1 MKVKVELPTTQPDQ
15 IAIQMRKHA
24 SNLPMDDGV

>member
-1 MKVKVELPTTQPDQ
+1 MKIKVELPTNESDQ

-24 SNLPMDDGV
+24 PNVPMDDGV

>member
-1 MKVKVELPTTQPDQ
+1 MKIKVELPTKQSDQ

-24 SNLPMDDGV
+24 PNVPMDDGV

>member
-1 MKVKVELPTTQPDQ
+1 MKVKVESPTTQPDQ

-24 SNLPMDDGV
+24 SIVPMDDGV

>member
-1 MKVKVELPTTQPDQ
+1 MKVKVELPTKQSDR

-24 SNLPMDDGV
+24 FNVPMDHGV

>member
-15 IAIQMRKHA
+15 IAIQMRKYA
-24 SNLPMDDGV
+24 PNVPMDAGV